1 MTWTNVVAKAAQKQL
16 RRIPAR
22 DRDKVTAAIQAMA
35 ADPFWGDVMKLEG
48 DENRY
53 RRRVGSFRIFFRIDR
68 ANRTAGSD
76 CPADI
81 NDLLIA
87 RLSSE
92 SSLASSVSPI
102 FQRVDERRVLRL
114 VSRNSRRLMQNVA

>member
-22 DRDKVTAAIQAMA
+22 DRDKVAAAIQAMA

-68 ANRTAGSD
+68 ANRTAGIG
-76 CPADI
+76 AI
-81 NDLLIA
+81 
-87 RLSSE
+87 
-92 SSLASSVSPI
+92 V
-102 FQRVDERRVLRL
+102 RRT
-114 VSRNSRRLMQNVA
+114 STTY